1 MSLDAAAL
9 AEAPVR
15 VAKQP
20 APLALRLAFS
30 FPVALSVLLIVLMV
44 LTVRHRFNDPD
55 MWWHLKTG
63 EIIWNTH
70 HIPTVD
76 TFSYTTHNHSY
87 VPHEWLAQLS
97 IYGAWRF
104 GGYTGMMLWLC
115 LFGSLLLITGYILCS
130 VYSGNAKVA
139 FLGAMAI
146 WLLSTVGLSIRP
158 QMIGYLFLICE
169 LLILHWGKTRSSR
182 WFLALPPLFVVWV
195 NCHGSFFL
203 GLVVAGIVLACSFLE
218 FRMGLLMSEKWE
230 SPRRMMLAGALALSA
245 AALFINP
252 IGWQQVTYPLDTM
265 FHQSLQKQIVSE
277 WQALNMGSPRG
288 AALLVIAALVLML
301 PMLRGVRLRV
311 DELLILGFVSLLA
324 IHHSR
329 MVFVFGFIAAPI
341 LCRLLGGEWEN
352 YELKRDRILPNLVV
366 ISISLLVLLLSF
378 PSSSEL
384 AREVKEA
391 NPVSAIKFMR
401 QAGLNGNMLNDYTFG
416 GYLIWSAPE
425 RKVFLDGRGDVFE
438 WTGVLAEYNDF
449 FTLAADPEVLLHKY
463 GITTCLLARHAPISR
478 VLTQWLGW
486 KVAYSDDL
494 AEVLVRT
501 TPSKPIL

>member
-97 IYGAWRF
+97 IYAAWHF

-115 LFGSLLLITGYILCS
+115 LFGSLLLIAGYILCS
-130 VYSGNAKVA
+130 VYSSNAKVA

-158 QMIGYLFLICE
+158 QLIGYLFLICE

-203 GLVVAGIVLACSFLE
+203 GLVIAGIVLACSFLE
-218 FRMGLLMSEKWE
+218 FRMGLLVSEKWE
-230 SPRRMMLAGALALSA
+230 SSRSDDAGRRAR
-245 AALFINP
+245 P
-252 IGWQQVTYPLDTM
+252 
-265 FHQSLQKQIVSE
+265 
-277 WQALNMGSPRG
+277 
-288 AALLVIAALVLML
+288 
-301 PMLRGVRLRV
+301 LRGGIVYQSYR
-311 DELLILGFVSLLA
+311 
-324 IHHSR
+324 
-329 MVFVFGFIAAPI
+329 
-341 LCRLLGGEWEN
+341 
-352 YELKRDRILPNLVV
+352 
-366 ISISLLVLLLSF
+366 
-378 PSSSEL
+378 
-384 AREVKEA
+384 
-391 NPVSAIKFMR
+391 
-401 QAGLNGNMLNDYTFG
+401 
-416 GYLIWSAPE
+416 
-425 RKVFLDGRGDVFE
+425 
-438 WTGVLAEYNDF
+438 
-449 FTLAADPEVLLHKY
+449 LAASYLP
-463 GITTCLLARHAPISR
+463 
-478 VLTQWLGW
+478 
-486 KVAYSDDL
+486 
-494 AEVLVRT
+494 AEHF
-501 TPSKPIL
+501 SI